1 MVGSVLSNRYELLEN
16 IGAGGMAIV
25 YKARCR
31 LLNRYVA
38 VKILRPEFQEDEE
51 FLKRFTIEAQAA
63 ASLSHSNVVSVYDVG
78 RHGKLN
84 YIVME
89 CIEGITL
96 KEYMKRKGVLSI
108 NEAVDFTGQIASAL
122 EHAHAKGI
130 IHRDIKPHNIIIT
143 NDGVLKV
150 TDFGLARAV
159 SASTNV
165 AGGSTAIGSVHY
177 ASPEQAR
184 GGFTDE
190 RSDIYSLGVVMYEMF
205 TGTLPFDGETAV
217 AVAMKHLQ
225 EPPQRPT
232 LRNPQVSEGLEAIIL
247 RAMAKDTKERYGSI
261 SSLMVDLRGLFSAS
275 APIVNSDKFS
285 TKKLPKLPDPEETKE
300 QKREENKKKKRKKED
315 TVAIVTAILTAVVII
330 AALGVLTARFM
341 FPGMRAGGK
350 VSVPSLLNMTLE
362 EAKEKYDDIVIEE
375 KGTGYSST
383 IPEGC
388 IMEQDKAE
396 GTQLQKG
403 STVMVTVSRGAQK
416 IELADY
422 TGDDYRTAER
432 ELKELGLVPQIS
444 EEHADDVDKGKVIR
458 TNPNAGYSLR
468 TGDTVVLY
476 VSRGKSEVEVAVPKV
491 TGLTEQEARET
502 LKRHDLTTG
511 SVSEERSSL
520 PKGSVI
526 RQSAGEGTMVSFGT
540 AVDIV
545 LSSGE
550 MATPTLMGSCSLR
563 IDLPQDKERV
573 TIKIVRESRTL
584 LEAMYETSLSPITI
598 NLTDN
603 AGNGL
608 VDIYID
614 DTVYKT
620 NVPVTFV

>member
-1 MVGSVLSNRYELLEN
+1 MVGSVLSNRYELVEN

-63 ASLSHSNVVSVYDVG
+63 ASLSHPNVVSVYDVG
-78 RHGKLN
+78 RHGKLS

-96 KEYMKRKGVLSI
+96 KEYMKRKGVLSV

-143 NDGVLKV
+143 NEGVLKV

-165 AGGSTAIGSVHY
+165 AGSSSAIGSVHY

-190 RSDIYSLGVVMYEMF
+190 HSDIYSLGVVMYEMF
-205 TGTLPFDGETAV
+205 TGTLPFDGDTAV

-225 EPPQRPT
+225 EQPQPPT
-232 LRNPQVSEGLEAIIL
+232 ALNPQIPQGLEAIIL
-247 RAMAKDTKERYGSI
+247 RAMAKDIKERYGSVA
-261 SSLMVDLRGLFSAS
+261 SLSLDLRNLFSSSVAV
-275 APIVNSDKFS
+275 AGTDKFS
-285 TKKLPKLPDPEETKE
+285 TKKLPKIPDNVEI
-300 QKREENKKKKRKKED
+300 ENKPPEKKNKKKRKKED
-315 TVAIVTAILTAVVII
+315 TVAIVTAVLTAVVII
-330 AALGVLTARFM
+330 AIVGFLTARFM
-341 FPGMRAGGK
+341 FPGIGSSAK
-350 VSVPSLLNMTLE
+350 VTVPSLMNMSIE
-362 EAKEKYDDIVIEE
+362 EAREKYGDLVIEE

-383 IPEGC
+383 IPEGF

-396 GTQLQKG
+396 GTTLQSG

-416 IELADY
+416 IELSDY
-422 TGDDYRTAER
+422 TGDDYRIAER
-432 ELKELGLVPQIS
+432 ELKELGLVPQVS
-444 EEHADDVDKGKVIR
+444 EENADDVDEGKVIR

-476 VSRGKSEVEVAVPKV
+476 VSRGKSTVEVAVPNLL
-491 TGLTEQEARET
+491 GLAEQEAREK
-502 LKRHDLTTG
+502 LKQHDLTTG
-511 SVSEERSSL
+511 SVSEEKSGL
-520 PKGSVI
+520 PKGTVI
-526 RQSAGEGTMVSFGT
+526 RQSANEGAMVSEGT

-550 MATPTLMGSCSLR
+550 MVAPTLTGTCSLR
-563 IDLPQDKERV
+563 IDLPQDKETV
-573 TIKIVRESRTL
+573 MVKIMREEKVLVDAS
-584 LEAMYETSLSPITI
+584 YETALSPITI
-598 NLTDN
+598 NLTDK
-603 AGNGL
+603 AGVGL
-608 VDIYID
+608 VDIFID
-614 DTVYKT
+614 ETEYKKD
-620 NVPVTFV
+620 VAVTFE